1 MKKIKLVLCIT
12 TLLSFFAI
20 SVNAA
25 VTFLPNAGG
34 GVGGVGGVGG
44 GKKSSS
50 SSPNNVSSKQQ
61 CEKLK
66 YYYSATNCSK
76 SKNLIDNCPHNS
88 AYFRYC
94 CDKEY
99 MYTARECT
107 QAGLIPGTSCGG
119 LYKCR

>member
-34 GVGGVGGVGG
+34 GVGG

-50 SSPNNVSSKQQ
+50 SSPNNVSSKQRCINAGYKQ
-61 CEKLK
+61 
-66 YYYSATNCSK
+66 SVTSCSG
-76 SKNLIDNCPHNS
+76 NLVDKCSYNS

-94 CDKEY
+94 CGKEY

-107 QAGLIPGTSCGG
+107 EAGLRPGTSCGG
-119 LYKCR
+119 LYKCM

>member
-34 GVGGVGGVGG
+34 GVGG

-50 SSPNNVSSKQQ
+50 PSPNRVSSEQK
-61 CEKLK
+61 CKNSGYRLTSCNGNLVEK
-66 YYYSATNCSK
+66 
-76 SKNLIDNCPHNS
+76 CPYNS
-88 AYFRYC
+88 AYFKYC
-94 CDKEY
+94 CGKEY
-99 MYTARECT
+99 IYTAKECT
-107 QAGLIPGTSCGG
+107 QAGLLPSANSCGG
-119 LYKCR
+119 FYKCR